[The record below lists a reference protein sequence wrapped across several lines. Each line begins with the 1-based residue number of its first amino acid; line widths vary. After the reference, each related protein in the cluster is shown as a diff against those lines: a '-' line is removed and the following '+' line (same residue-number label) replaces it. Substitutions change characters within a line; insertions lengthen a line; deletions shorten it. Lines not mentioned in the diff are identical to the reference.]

1 MSFVS
6 AHPEALTTAVA
17 SLSSTGFALA
27 SQNVAAQIPT
37 TGVVPPSA
45 DEVSALLAARFATQA
60 QLYHQVSAQAAA
72 IHEMFVATLN
82 SSADTYA
89 AAEAANV
96 IAAG

>member
-1 MSFVS
+1 MSFVT
-6 AHPEALTTAVA
+6 AHPDALTTAA
-17 SLSSTGFALA
+17 DCLSSTGFALA
-27 SQNVAAQIPT
+27 SQNAAAQMPT

-45 DEVSALLAARFATQA
+45 DEVSTMLAARFATQA

-82 SSADTYA
+82 GSADTYA
-89 AAEAANV
+89 AAEAANA